1 MDVKQCMII
10 DLKKTGDKQMFITER
25 VSSIHKNAKGM
36 WAVQFGT
43 SPRTFNYNPARL
55 LYLKQPEMVNVEE
68 KGLYINN
75 RHITDVKEL
84 RCFTDGHHTY
94 YHVTYN
100 SGYYENLEGKKVY
113 ITRTPIDKN
122 GSSTWE
128 YLNKLAAET
137 GLVTK
142 TNDNILSK
150 QYKLVDVK
158 RDNVPLAQFLG
169 DGTPLNTYRIPYRI
183 YYPFGCNA
191 SQKMAVER
199 ALTHQV
205 SIIQGPPGTGK
216 TQTIL
221 NIIANLLM
229 AGKTVL
235 VVSNNNSAVENV
247 AEKLNAEGLGFLV
260 ARLGNAEN
268 KETFID
274 QQRGYPAMKEWTLMN
289 LYEVKQTGDTVLK
302 KVTQGFD
309 AQQRQAELKA
319 ELGALQKE
327 AKYDALQHNGAE
339 SNKWLDRKPSAQ
351 LMRLL
356 HLYQRQQED
365 NHKLKFF
372 FRLKW
377 AFTFGIKM
385 FSFLR
390 QEPSVVMK
398 QLESAYYRARTAEME
413 QEITDVAVALQE
425 MDLKK
430 NLADLRAT
438 SLQSLKHAIARRYD
452 GRERRQFKIGDL
464 KFQTAAFLQ
473 EYPIVLSTTYSAKSC
488 ISKDMV
494 FDYVIMDEASQ
505 VDIKTG
511 ALTLSCATN
520 AVIVGDDKQLPN
532 VISREEAMAL
542 NAIQSAYDVEEKYN
556 TLTHSFLQTCIEVFS
571 EAPSTLLREHYRCH
585 PKIIDFCN
593 QRFYDNELLTMTN
606 DDNEEKVLQVVR
618 TVPGNHAR
626 GHFNQREIDVISQ
639 EVMPEYKEM
648 GTIGIITPYRHQANE
663 INKALGQDIASTVH
677 KYQGK
682 ECDTIILSMVDNQ
695 PTPFS
700 DDPNLLN
707 VAISRAKKHLCVVTN
722 GNEMD
727 SESILAQLISYI
739 RYNNFE
745 VKESRMHS
753 VFDLLYQRYTAERLA
768 YEAEH
773 PQLSDY
779 LSENLIYDLLT
790 KAIEKQWWTHTSLLS
805 HYPLARLVGNWEVLN
820 DQEKAF
826 AENALSHVDFL
837 LYNTLTKQ
845 PRMAIE
851 VDGWHFHQ
859 ESEAQQ
865 SRDALKD
872 RILEKI
878 GLPLRRISTTETV
891 TEEYI
896 TKLLASKS
904 N

>member
-1 MDVKQCMII
+1 MGHGDEHRVITSADGWLRQAPALGPQHNGQLFLSEVI
-10 DLKKTGDKQMFITER
+10 DI
-25 VSSIHKNAKGM
+25 
-36 WAVQFGT
+36 
-43 SPRTFNYNPARL
+43 
-55 LYLKQPEMVNVEE
+55 EE

-84 RCFTDGHHTY
+84 LCFTDGHHTY

-113 ITRTPIDKN
+113 ITRTPIDQN
-122 GSSTWE
+122 GGSTWE

-137 GLVTK
+137 GLLTED
-142 TNDNILSK
+142 NDNILTR
-150 QYKLVDVK
+150 QYDLVDVK

-169 DGTPLNTYRIPYRI
+169 DTTPLKIYSTPYRI
-183 YYPFGCNA
+183 YFPFGCNA
-191 SQKMAVER
+191 SQKAAVER

-229 AGKTVL
+229 ERKTVL

-247 AEKLNAEGLGFLV
+247 AEKLTAEGLGFLV
-260 ARLGNAEN
+260 AQLGNAEN
-268 KETFID
+268 KAAFIEG
-274 QQRGYPAMKEWTLMN
+274 QSGYPAMGDWMLMN
-289 LYEVKQTGDTVLK
+289 LLEVEQTGDDALQ
-302 KVTQGFD
+302 KVTQGFG
-309 AQQRQAELKA
+309 AQQRQATLKSTLA
-319 ELGALQKE
+319 ALQKE
-327 AKYDALQHNGAE
+327 ARYDALCSDGE
-339 SNKWLDRKPSAQ
+339 EGYEWLDKKPSAQ
-351 LMRLL
+351 LLRLL
-356 HLYQRQQED
+356 QVYQRQLED
-365 NHKLKFF
+365 NHKVKFF

-377 AFTFGIKM
+377 AFTLGLKM
-385 FSFLR
+385 FAFLR
-390 QEPSVVMK
+390 QEPSRVMR
-398 QLESAYYRARTAEME
+398 QLVSAYYRTRTAEVE
-413 QEITDVAVALQE
+413 KELADIAETLQE
-425 MDLKK
+425 MDLQKH
-430 NLADLRAT
+430 LADLRST
-438 SLQSLKHAIARRYD
+438 SLQVLKHTMARRYD
-452 GRERRQFKIGDL
+452 EPQRRVFKIGDL

-473 EYPIVLSTTYSAKSC
+473 EYPVVLSTTYSAKSC

-511 ALTLSCATN
+511 ALALSCAMN

-532 VISREEAMAL
+532 VVSREEEIAL
-542 NAIQSAYDVEEKYN
+542 NAIQSTYDIDEPYN
-556 TLTHSFLQTCIEVFS
+556 TITHSFLQSCVDVFK

-593 QRFYDNELLTMTN
+593 QRFYDNELLTMTSDN
-606 DDNEEKVLQVVR
+606 NEEKVLQVVR
-618 TVPGNHAR
+618 TVAGNHAR
-626 GHFNQREIDVISQ
+626 GHFNQREIDVIAQ
-639 EVMPEYKEM
+639 EVMPEYKDL
-648 GTIGIITPYRHQANE
+648 GSIGIITPYRLQANE
-663 INKALGQDIASTVH
+663 INKVLGQDIASTVH
-677 KYQGK
+677 KYQGR
-682 ECDTIILSMVDNQ
+682 ECDTIIMSMVDNQ

-707 VAISRAKKHLCVVTN
+707 VAISRAKKHLCVVAN
-722 GNEMD
+722 GNEMEPD
-727 SESILAQLISYI
+727 SILAQLISYI

-745 VKESRMHS
+745 VKESRLHS
-753 VFDLLYQRYTAERLA
+753 VFDLLYQQYTAERLA

-773 PQLSDY
+773 PQPSEY
-779 LSENLIYDLLT
+779 LSENLMYDLLM
-790 KAIEKQWWTHTSLLS
+790 KAIEKQWCTNTSLLS
-805 HYPLARLVGNWEVLN
+805 HYPLARLVGDWSLLDER
-820 DQEKAF
+820 EKAF

-837 LYNTLTKQ
+837 LYNSLTKQ

-872 RILEKI
+872 KILEKI

-891 TEEYI
+891 NEEYI
-896 TKLLASKS
+896 TKLLAQKYGNEKEKIGVPSM
-904 N
+904 

>member
-10 DLKKTGDKQMFITER
+10 DLEKRGDKQMFITER
-25 VSSIHKNAKGM
+25 VSSIRENAKGF

-43 SPRTFNYNPARL
+43 SPRTFNYNPSRL
-55 LYLKQPEMVNVEE
+55 LYLTHPEVIDIEV

-84 RCFTDGHHTY
+84 RRFTDGHHTY
-94 YHVTYN
+94 YHVTYH
-100 SGYYENLEGKKVY
+100 SGYYENIEGKRVY
-113 ITRTPIDKN
+113 LTRTPIDRN
-122 GSSTWE
+122 GGSTWE
-128 YLNKLAAET
+128 YLNQLAAET
-137 GLVTK
+137 GLLIDDK
-142 TNDNILSK
+142 DNLLSR
-150 QYKLVDVK
+150 QYELVDVQ
-158 RDNVPLAQFLG
+158 RDNVPLAQYLG
-169 DGTPLNTYRIPYRI
+169 DPTPLQTYRSPRHI

-191 SQKMAVER
+191 SQKAAVER

-229 AGKTVL
+229 EQKTVL

-247 AEKLNAEGLGFLV
+247 AEKLTTEGLGFLV
-260 ARLGNAEN
+260 AQLGNAQN
-268 KETFID
+268 KEKFIT
-274 QQRGYPAMKEWTLMN
+274 QQNGYPTMN
-289 LYEVKQTGDTVLK
+289 DWRQIPLPEVEQRADVALQQ
-302 KVTQGFD
+302 VTQGFS

-319 ELGALQKE
+319 ALSALQKE
-327 AKYDALQHNGAE
+327 AKYNELLTDNTE
-339 SNKWLDRKPSAQ
+339 EFTWLDRKPST
-351 LMRLL
+351 RLL
-356 HLYQRQQED
+356 QLLQHYQRKIDTDEQPGF
-365 NHKLKFF
+365 L

-377 AFTFGIKM
+377 TWMLGLKM
-385 FSFLR
+385 FSFLNR
-390 QEPSVVMK
+390 KPNLVSTT
-398 QLESAYYRARTAEME
+398 LENAFYRARTME
-413 QEITDVAVALQE
+413 ISNELEDVSTVLEE
-425 MDLKK
+425 MDLQKY
-430 NLADLRAT
+430 LAELRNT
-438 SLQSLKHAIARRYD
+438 SLQTLKYTIAQRYQNP
-452 GRERRQFKIGDL
+452 ERRQFKISDL
-464 KFQTAAFLQ
+464 KFQSEAFLQ
-473 EYPIVLSTTYSAKSC
+473 EYPVVLSTTYSAKNC

-511 ALTLSCATN
+511 ALALSCAMN

-532 VISREEAMAL
+532 VISHEEAIAL
-542 NAIQSAYDVEEKYN
+542 KAIQSTYQIDESYN
-556 TLTHSFLQTCIEVFS
+556 AITHSFLQSCIEVFKES
-571 EAPSTLLREHYRCH
+571 PSTLLREHYRCH

-593 QRFYDNELLTMTN
+593 QRFYNNELLTMTS
-606 DDNEEKVLQVVR
+606 DENEEKVLQVVR
-618 TVPGNHAR
+618 TVAGNHAR

-639 EVMPEYKEM
+639 EVMPEYEPL
-648 GTIGIITPYRHQANE
+648 GSIGIITPYRIQASE
-663 INKALGQDIASTVH
+663 INKALGQEIASTVH
-677 KYQGK
+677 KYQGR
-682 ECDTIILSMVDNQ
+682 ECDTIIMSMVDNQ

-727 SESILAQLISYI
+727 PDAILAQLISYI
-739 RYNNFE
+739 HYNNFE
-745 VKESRMHS
+745 VKESRLHS
-753 VFDLLYQRYTAERLA
+753 VFDLLYQPYTAERLA

-773 PQLSDY
+773 PQQSGY

-805 HYPLARLVGNWEVLN
+805 HYPLARLIGNWNQLDER
-820 DQEKAF
+820 EKHF
-826 AENALSHVDFL
+826 AENPLSHVDFL

-851 VDGWHFHQ
+851 VDGWHYHQ
-859 ESEAQQ
+859 KSEAQQ

-872 RILEKI
+872 QILAKI

-891 TEEYI
+891 NEAYI
-896 TKLLASKS
+896 MKLLV
-904 N
+904 